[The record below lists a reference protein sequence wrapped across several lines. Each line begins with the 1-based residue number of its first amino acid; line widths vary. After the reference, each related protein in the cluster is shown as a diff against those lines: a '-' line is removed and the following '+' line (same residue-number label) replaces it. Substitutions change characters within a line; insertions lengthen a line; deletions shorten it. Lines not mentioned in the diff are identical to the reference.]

1 MFRKLR
7 RRGDCSRGSLYHGHM
22 RPVYI
27 HTHERVCIYLYIYIY
42 RDREGEICL
51 WRVVCIYIDTYIYIY
66 GGCPIFL
73 YLKTT
78 LSPCLSRTFRGLP
91 RPKEN
96 PQKLHLTT
104 ITKAYMLTHI
114 ILPFRRPFRRAFADL
129 SRPQKSTHFASHMF
143 RLYIKCKQGF

>member
-1 MFRKLR
+1 MRTSSIKCR
-7 RRGDCSRGSLYHGHM
+7 EGGRAKRGSFSSKTM
-22 RPVYI
+22 ETDR
-27 HTHERVCIYLYIYIY
+27 RVGMGVQFPCHPHVMCVYIYIY
-42 RDREGEICL
+42 IRIS
-51 WRVVCIYIDTYIYIY
+51 IY

-78 LSPCLSRTFRGLP
+78 LSPCLSRAFRGLS

-143 RLYIKCKQGF
+143 RLCIKCKQRF